1 MSDRSLFTRMML
13 RRAIPVTAVLVA
25 GCDAATNKPNAD
37 APAPLEAGWAAYGG
51 DAGGSRYSPL
61 DQINRENVQ
70 ELEVA
75 WTARTGD
82 WSHMEGG
89 PEVTGPCQQCHTGD
103 YKFET
108 TPILARDR
116 LYLGTPFN
124 RAVALDPA
132 SGQELWR
139 FDPGVDSEIKR
150 NEGMIS
156 RGVSFWE
163 DPAGS
168 DGPCQ
173 ARVFLPT
180 VDARLIALD
189 ADSGEPCPDFGE
201 AGTIR
206 LDLGVGEVV
215 EGMYGVTSP
224 PAVVG
229 DAVIVGSSIG
239 DRHVLNLEH
248 GTVRAYD
255 ARTGALLWSWDP
267 IPRSPEDPGWETWTP
282 EAARR
287 TGGGNAWAPLS
298 ADAERDMVF
307 IPTGAVSSDYYGGER
322 PGANLFSSSVV
333 ALRASTGQL
342 LWHFQTVHHDIW
354 DYDVAAQP
362 TLTTVPR
369 GGELI
374 PAVVVGT
381 KTGLIFVLNRET
393 GEPLFPVE
401 ERPVPASTVP
411 GEQAW
416 PTQPFP
422 VVPRPL
428 HPHEISPEDAWGL
441 TPEDREACRSQMA
454 SLRNEGIYT
463 PPSPEGTLMFPGFG
477 GGINWGGVAVDQA
490 NHVLA
495 VNVMRLPMW
504 VSLTPRSDAARASH
518 PMDTPYSMSRGALI
532 SPSGTP
538 CSEPPWGTLAAVDLE
553 SAEVLWEVPFGTI
566 GRLADV
572 PGSAEW
578 GSLNLGG
585 PMITAGGLLFIG
597 AAMDEA
603 IRAYDI
609 ETGEELWKAE
619 LPAGGNATPMTYE
632 SAGKQYVVI
641 VAGGHSRLGTEL
653 GDHVVAFALP

>member
-1 MSDRSLFTRMML
+1 MPTDE
-13 RRAIPVTAVLVA
+13 
-25 GCDAATNKPNAD
+25 
-37 APAPLEAGWAAYGG
+37 PAPRDASWAVYGG

-61 DQINRENVQ
+61 DLINRENVR

-75 WTARTGD
+75 WMAQTGD
-82 WSHMEGG
+82 WSHTEGG
-89 PEVTGPCQQCHTGD
+89 TEMSGPCQQCHTGD
-103 YKFET
+103 YKYET
-108 TPILARDR
+108 TPILARER
-116 LYLGTPFN
+116 LYVGTPFN
-124 RAVALDPA
+124 RAVALDA
-132 SGQELWR
+132 ATGELLWR
-139 FDPGVDSEIKR
+139 HDPIVDSEISR

-156 RGVSFWE
+156 RGVSYWE
-163 DPAGS
+163 AEEGAGE
-168 DGPCQ
+168 PCS

-189 ADSGEPCPDFGE
+189 ADTGELCRDFGE
-201 AGTIR
+201 AGTVH
-206 LDLGVGEVV
+206 LDVDVGEVV

-224 PAVVG
+224 PAIVG

-239 DRHVLNLEH
+239 DRHVVNLEH

-255 ARTGALLWSWDP
+255 ARSGALLWSWDP
-267 IPRSPEDPGWETWTP
+267 IPRAPEDPGWETWTA
-282 EAARR
+282 EAASR

-298 ADAERDMVF
+298 ADLERDMVF
-307 IPTGAVSSDYYGGER
+307 VPTGAVSSDFYGGER

-333 ALRASTGQL
+333 ALQASSGAL

-362 TLTTVPR
+362 TLTTVPLD
-369 GGELI
+369 GERR

-381 KTGLIFVLNRET
+381 KTGLIFVLDRET

-401 ERPVPASTVP
+401 ERPVPASTIP
-411 GEQAW
+411 GEVAW

-441 TPEDREACRSQMA
+441 TPEDREACRAQMA
-454 SLRNEGIYT
+454 GLRNEGVYT
-463 PPSPEGTLMFPGFG
+463 PPSTEGTLMYPGFG
-477 GGINWGGVAVDQA
+477 GGINWGGVAVDPA
-490 NHVLA
+490 SHVLV

-504 VSLTPRSDAARASH
+504 VSLTPRSDAEQGQR
-518 PMDTPYSMSRGALI
+518 PMDTPYRMNRAALI

-538 CSEPPWGTLAAVDLE
+538 CNKPPWGTLAAVDLE
-553 SAEVLWEVPFGTI
+553 SAQVLWEVPFGTI
-566 GRLADV
+566 GRLAEAE
-572 PGSAEW
+572 GSSEW

-585 PMITAGGLLFIG
+585 PIITAGGLVFIG

-609 ETGEELWKAE
+609 ETGEELWKAD

-632 SAGKQYVVI
+632 IGGKQYVAI